1 MIYTKKESLEDR
13 IVRLLG
19 SRNQT
24 VPSLISEMSQ
34 EGVAPT
40 IQGIYKA
47 LRFLRNEEVI
57 IKTQDVFSLSEEW
70 RNKAVSELNKTEN
83 RFELSEGESIR
94 LDLASLVHLD
104 QQWKN
109 IVLPFHETYPN
120 HPVFFY
126 NPHDIWMRLSD
137 SRKQSEAAYY
147 KTFDDRKAYAFILN
161 GGNTVFDKI
170 VKTERSSKYIQ
181 ISNNNPA
188 FRNVDYLTIFSDYVI
203 TVRVSPRL
211 AQEIDRCYVAATSVD
226 QLEALLHKVGIEKK
240 KVKLFIEK
248 NQTKAKLLRKKMS
261 SDFHVPRE
269 IREQFDLF

>member
-13 IVRLLG
+13 IVRLLS

-24 VPSLISEMSQ
+24 ITSLVSELSN
-34 EGVAPT
+34 EGNKST

-47 LRFLRNEEVI
+47 LRFLRTEEVV
-57 IKTQDVFSLSEEW
+57 IKTNEIFSLSEEW
-70 RNKAVSELNKTEN
+70 RNKTVSELSKTDN

-109 IVLPFHETYPN
+109 IVLPFHEVYPN

-126 NPHDIWMRLSD
+126 NPHDIWIHLSET
-137 SRKQSEAAYY
+137 RKQSEIAYY
-147 KTFDDRKAYAFILN
+147 KTFEDTKTYGFIMN
-161 GGNTVFDKI
+161 GGSTPFDKLI
-170 VKTERSSKYIQ
+170 KTERSNNYVQ
-181 ISNNNPA
+181 ITTGDSGFKNT
-188 FRNVDYLTIFSDYVI
+188 DYLTIFSDYII

-211 AQEIDRCYVAATSVD
+211 AQEIESCYQNADSVI
-226 QLEALLHKVGIEKK
+226 QLESLLHKIGIEKK

-248 NQTKAKLLRKKMS
+248 NKMKAKKLRKKMS
-261 SDFHVPRE
+261 ADFHVPRE
-269 IREQFDLF
+269 VREKFDLF